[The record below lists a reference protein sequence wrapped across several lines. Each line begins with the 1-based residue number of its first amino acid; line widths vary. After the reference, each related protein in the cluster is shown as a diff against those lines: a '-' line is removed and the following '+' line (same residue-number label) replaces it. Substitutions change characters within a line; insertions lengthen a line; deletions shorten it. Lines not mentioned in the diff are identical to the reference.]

1 MQGFLVL
8 AIPISAILS
17 YQIVAYQVQD
27 GLEFAA
33 KYLLDHIFSDVQA
46 VSHSLLP
53 NAAAL
58 NLASVL
64 GSSFKETTTPM
75 FSKISTMVAPKLLLT
90 FMVHNV
96 SQISYLQ
103 SNGLFFSYY
112 MDGNETVSLYSNA
125 TCVDDKERAT
135 STSSYNLYKQPID
148 KNTGEPYG
156 EVSIISNS
164 DICFKNSFWFRK
176 AMQSKNGYAFVGNVL
191 GSNNSSSTHSL
202 FHSMAA
208 INGEGVVSLGVSVK
222 AFVDAIK
229 RVNTLNGTLFLGTNE
244 GKILTHNNN
253 LNANIVIND
262 ASVSIEVMKDGDNIG
277 NDHRSGIAIISC
289 DPSRDLLRAD
299 EIEIGRERYHIY
311 CQPLDIAGIKAASI
325 MVFRDNGLLTQVRRN
340 DSVSSLLLALAI
352 ISVFLST
359 AFFIVLISRG
369 TRREMFLSATLM
381 KQMEATQQA
390 ERRSMNKSIAFA
402 SANHDIRGALATIV
416 GLIEFCLTEVS
427 PGSNLDNNLSQM
439 KSASLDLLELLN
451 SVLDASRIEAGK
463 MQLHEEFFD
472 LAKVIEEAVNF
483 IYPRGLEK
491 RIDVVLDHCDGSVL
505 KSPLVKGDR
514 GKLKQVLN
522 NLLSNA
528 VKFTSEGHVVLRAWA
543 RKSNPNA
550 SLLSPKYNGIWERI
564 SHLLYNN
571 IGQDYN
577 ETLHTF
583 EHNENSLELIV
594 EVDDTGKGIPKE
606 KRDSIFENFVQ
617 VKETALGQGG
627 TGLGLGIVQSLV
639 RLMGGEISI
648 LDKEI
653 SEKGTCFSFNIFLS
667 QDGNTMHTTRL
678 YQSPCKIEGLSS
690 SHVILVIQD
699 DERRNVTKNFMRTL
713 GVKVSA
719 INQWEHVLL
728 TLQQIK
734 RRFYVNSRSISGK
747 SEQLGLYTD
756 YLSQSTSHSP
766 ITAMYDGSLSGNEQ
780 AEASRSSTP
789 RRRTILA
796 RNATLPFIMIIIDDH
811 VEPISEV
818 CSVVANFRNNLP
830 GDMRFRI
837 VGLLSPIITEKNMR
851 IARKRLMVSCDDIF
865 IKPFH
870 GSRLDQVLKLL
881 PEFGGNI
888 REGILSNAMDEH
900 ATELLSSTKKNF
912 YPRADGIVQQEGVIP
927 STDDFNILNGKKVLV
942 VEDQFVLRRM
952 ATAILSRL
960 GAIVEVCE
968 NGEEAVKQVSKSLK
982 EPDHRP
988 EGTSKFLPYDYILMD
1003 CQMPIMDGYEATRR
1017 IRMAERFYKIHIPII
1032 ALTANEAG
1040 DEADMRKEAGM
1051 DFHITKPLKVDSLL
1065 DAIRFLDTIN
1075 TRNTLV

>member
-8 AIPISAILS
+8 AIPISSIFS
-17 YQIVAYQVQD
+17 YRIVAYKVQD

-46 VSHSLLP
+46 VAHSLIS

-58 NLASVL
+58 NLASML
-64 GSSFKETTTPM
+64 GSSFKGTTTPT
-75 FSKISTMVAPKLLLT
+75 FSEIGTMVAPKLSLA

-135 STSSYNLYKQPID
+135 NTSSYNLYKQPID

-156 EVSIISNS
+156 EVSTISNS
-164 DICFKNSFWFRK
+164 DICFRSSFWFRK

-191 GSNNSSSTHSL
+191 GSKNSSSTHSL

-222 AFVDAIK
+222 DFVDAIK

-244 GKILTHNNN
+244 GEILTHNNN
-253 LNANIVIND
+253 LNASIVIND
-262 ASVSIEVMKDGDNIG
+262 ASVSIEVTKDGDNIG
-277 NDHRSGIAIISC
+277 NNHRSGTAIISC

-299 EIEIGRERYHIY
+299 EMKIGRERYHIY

-325 MVFRDNGLLTQVRRN
+325 MIFRDNGLLTQVRRN

-352 ISVFLST
+352 VSVFLST

-439 KSASLDLLELLN
+439 KSASLDLLELLS
-451 SVLDASRIEAGK
+451 SVLDVSRIEAGK

-472 LAKVIEEAVNF
+472 LAKVLEEAVNF

-491 RIDVVLDHCDGSVL
+491 GIDVVLDHCDGSVL

-543 RKSNPNA
+543 RKPNPNA

-564 SHLLYNN
+564 SRLLYNN
-571 IGQDYN
+571 SGQDYN
-577 ETLHTF
+577 ETLHTI
-583 EHNENSLELIV
+583 EHDENSLELVV

-606 KRDSIFENFVQ
+606 NRDSIFENFIQ

-639 RLMGGEISI
+639 
-648 LDKEI
+648 
-653 SEKGTCFSFNIFLS
+653 EKGTCFSFNIFLS
-667 QDGNTMHTTRL
+667 QDENMMPTTRL
-678 YQSPCKIEGLSS
+678 YQSPCKKEGLSS
-690 SHVILVIQD
+690 SHVILFIQD

-713 GVKVSA
+713 GIKVSA
-719 INQWEHVLL
+719 INQWEHVLP

-734 RRFYVNSRSISGK
+734 RRFYVNSPSTSGK

-766 ITAMYDGSLSGNEQ
+766 IIAMYDGSLSGNEQ

-830 GDMRFRI
+830 GDMRLRI

-851 IARKRLMVSCDDIF
+851 IARKRLMVTCDDIF

-888 REGILSNAMDEH
+888 REGTLSNAMDEH
-900 ATELLSSTKKNF
+900 ATELSSSTKKNF
-912 YPRADGIVQQEGVIP
+912 YPRADRIVEQEGVNP

-952 ATAILSRL
+952 ATAIVSRL

-968 NGEEAVKQVSKSLK
+968 NGEEAVKQVSKALK
-982 EPDHRP
+982 EHDHMP

-1003 CQMPIMDGYEATRR
+1003 CQMPVMDGYEATRR
-1017 IRMAERFYKIHIPII
+1017 IRMAERFYDIHIPII

-1040 DEADMRKEAGM
+1040 DEADTRKEAGM
-1051 DFHITKPLKVDSLL
+1051 DFHITKPLKVDPLL

>member
-1 MQGFLVL
+1 MMKIISSTIAIRPVMSFIILGFLVL
-8 AIPISAILS
+8 GIPISAILS
-17 YQIVAYQVQD
+17 YKIVAYQVQE

-58 NLASVL
+58 NLARML
-64 GSSFKETTTPM
+64 GSSFKETTPPA
-75 FSKISTMVAPKLLLT
+75 FSKISTMVAPKLLLA

-135 STSSYNLYKQPID
+135 RTSSYNLYKQPID

-156 EVSIISNS
+156 EVSVIPNS
-164 DICFKNSFWFRK
+164 DICFRNSVWFRK
-176 AMQSKNGYAFVGNVL
+176 AMESKNGCAFVGNVL
-191 GSNNSSSTHSL
+191 GSNNSSSTHSS

-222 AFVDAIK
+222 TFVDAIK

-253 LNANIVIND
+253 LSASIVIND
-262 ASVSIEVMKDGDNIG
+262 ASVSIE
-277 NDHRSGIAIISC
+277 
-289 DPSRDLLRAD
+289 
-299 EIEIGRERYHIY
+299 
-311 CQPLDIAGIKAASI
+311 ASI
-325 MVFRDNGLLTQVRRN
+325 MIFRDNGLLTQVRRN

-352 ISVFLST
+352 ISVFFST
-359 AFFIVLISRG
+359 AFFIVLISR
-369 TRREMFLSATLM
+369 
-381 KQMEATQQA
+381 
-390 ERRSMNKSIAFA
+390 
-402 SANHDIRGALATIV
+402 
-416 GLIEFCLTEVS
+416 
-427 PGSNLDNNLSQM
+427 
-439 KSASLDLLELLN
+439 ELLN

-491 RIDVVLDHCDGSVL
+491 GIDVVLDHCDGSVL

-514 GKLKQVLN
+514 GKLKQILS

-528 VKFTSEGHVVLRAWA
+528 TKFTSEGHVVLRAWA
-543 RKSNPNA
+543 RKPNPNA
-550 SLLSPKYNGIWERI
+550 SMLSPKYNGIWKRV
-564 SHLLYNN
+564 SRLLCNN

-577 ETLHTF
+577 DTLRTF
-583 EHNENSLELIV
+583 EHNENCLELVV

-667 QDGNTMHTTRL
+667 QDENTMHTTRL
-678 YQSPCKIEGLSS
+678 YQIPCKIEGLSS

-719 INQWEHVLL
+719 INQWEHVLP

-734 RRFYVNSRSISGK
+734 RRFYVSSRSSSGK

-756 YLSQSTSHSP
+756 HLSRSTSHSP
-766 ITAMYDGSLSGNEQ
+766 ITTMYDESLSGNEQ

-789 RRRTILA
+789 RRRTILV
-796 RNATLPFIMIIIDDH
+796 RNAALPFIMIIIDDH
-811 VEPISEV
+811 VEQISEV
-818 CSVVANFRNNLP
+818 CSIVDNFRNNLP
-830 GDMRFRI
+830 SDMGFRI

-851 IARKRLMVSCDDIF
+851 LSRAKLMITCDDIF

-870 GSRLDQVLKLL
+870 GSRLDQVLKKL

-888 REGILSNAMDEH
+888 REESQSNSTDKR
-900 ATELLSSTKKNF
+900 ATELSSSTKKNF
-912 YPRADGIVQQEGVIP
+912 SPRADRIIQQGGVSP

-942 VEDQFVLRRM
+942 VEDQFVLRKM
-952 ATAILSRL
+952 ATTILSRL

-968 NGEEAVKQVSKSLK
+968 NGEEAVKQVSKALK

-988 EGTSKFLPYDYILMD
+988 EGTSKFLPYDYIFMD
-1003 CQMPIMDGYEATRR
+1003 CQMPVMDGYEATRR
-1017 IRMAERFYKIHIPII
+1017 IRMAERFYDIHIPII

-1051 DFHITKPLKVDSLL
+1051 DFHITKPLKVDPLL

-1075 TRNTLV
+1075 TCSTLL

>member
-8 AIPISAILS
+8 AIPISAIFS
-17 YQIVAYQVQD
+17 YRIVAYKVQD

-64 GSSFKETTTPM
+64 GSSFKETTPPA
-75 FSKISTMVAPKLLLT
+75 FSKISTMVAPKLLLA

-135 STSSYNLYKQPID
+135 NTSSYNLYKQPID

-253 LNANIVIND
+253 LTANIVIND
-262 ASVSIEVMKDGDNIG
+262 ASVSIEVMKDGDIIG

-289 DPSRDLLRAD
+289 DPSRDLLRDD

-325 MVFRDNGLLTQVRRN
+325 MVFCDNGLLTQVRRN

-359 AFFIVLISRG
+359 AFFTLLISRG

-472 LAKVIEEAVNF
+472 LANVIEEAVNF

-491 RIDVVLDHCDGSVL
+491 GIDVVLDHCDGSVL

-543 RKSNPNA
+543 RKPNSNA

-564 SHLLYNN
+564 SHLFYSNT
-571 IGQDYN
+571 GQDYN

-583 EHNENSLELIV
+583 EHNENSLELVV

-627 TGLGLGIVQSLV
+627 TGLGLGIVQSL
-639 RLMGGEISI
+639 
-648 LDKEI
+648 
-653 SEKGTCFSFNIFLS
+653 KGTCFSFNIFLS
-667 QDGNTMHTTRL
+667 QDENTMHTTRL

-713 GVKVSA
+713 GIKVSA
-719 INQWEHVLL
+719 INQWEHVLP

-734 RRFYVNSRSISGK
+734 RHFYVNSRSTSGK

-766 ITAMYDGSLSGNEQ
+766 ITAMYDGSLSGNVQ

-796 RNATLPFIMIIIDDH
+796 RNATSPFIMIIIDDH

-830 GDMRFRI
+830 GDMQFRI

-851 IARKRLMVSCDDIF
+851 IAKKRLMVTCDDIF

-881 PEFGGNI
+881 PEFGGDI

-900 ATELLSSTKKNF
+900 ANELSSSKKKNF
-912 YPRADGIVQQEGVIP
+912 YPRADRIVQQEGVSP

-952 ATAILSRL
+952 ATAILYRL

-968 NGEEAVKQVSKSLK
+968 NGEEAVKQVSNALK

-1003 CQMPIMDGYEATRR
+1003 CQMPVMDGYEATRR
-1017 IRMAERFYKIHIPII
+1017 IRMAERFYDIHIPII

-1051 DFHITKPLKVDSLL
+1051 DFHITKPLKVDPLL

-1075 TRNTLV
+1075 ARNTFV